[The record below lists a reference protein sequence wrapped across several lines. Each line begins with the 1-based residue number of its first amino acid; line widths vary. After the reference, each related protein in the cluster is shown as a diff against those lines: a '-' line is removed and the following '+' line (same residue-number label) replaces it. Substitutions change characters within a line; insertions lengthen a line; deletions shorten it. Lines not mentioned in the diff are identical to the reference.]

1 MKYYRMNLQLF
12 GEGGDGGAAGAAG
25 TGSGSLEGVA
35 ESGAVATRYGS
46 KDDSL
51 DSVIYGKQPEVPEN
65 NQTDVKTTTPE
76 QRKAEFEKLIKGEYK
91 EEFQKRTQG
100 IINDRFKETK
110 GLQEQLKSHNELIT
124 MLSDRYGVDANDVSA
139 LTKAIEDDERF
150 LRDEAIEKG
159 LTVKQL
165 KEIKALER
173 ENAAFKQAQE
183 EAENKA
189 KADQTLAKWME
200 EGDVLKAKYGLEGFD
215 LNTEAQN
222 PDFVRLLQN
231 GVSVESAYMA
241 MHFDD
246 MLGGAMAH
254 TANAVRTGMANSI
267 GQRASRVTENGVS
280 AKNNATFKTDVN
292 QLTKADRDKIDKLVA
307 RGAVISF

>member
-1 MKYYRMNLQLF
+1 MNLIKMNLQRF
-12 GEGGDGGAAGAAG
+12 ADGGDGGAAGAV
-25 TGSGSLEGVA
+25 GSDNGSSVGVA
-35 ESGAVATRYGS
+35 EIGAVATHNGS

-65 NQTDVKTTTPE
+65 NQNSVNTITPE

-110 GLQEQLKSHNELIT
+110 GLQEQLKSYEELVAT
-124 MLSDRYGVDANDVSA
+124 LSDRYGVDAKDVKG
-139 LTKAIEDDERF
+139 LTQAINDDEKY

-159 LTVKQL
+159 LTVQQL
-165 KEIKALER
+165 KEIKSLQR
-173 ENAAFKQAQE
+173 ENEAFRKAQE
-183 EAENKA
+183 TAEAQA

-200 EGDVLKAKYGLEGFD
+200 DAEALKTKYGLEGFD
-215 LNTEAQN
+215 LNIEAQN
-222 PDFVRLLQN
+222 PDFVRLLEN

-254 TANAVRTGMANSI
+254 TAAQVRTGMANSI
-267 GQRASRVTENGVS
+267 GQRASRVSENGVS

>member
-1 MKYYRMNLQLF
+1 MKRRKMNLQLF
-12 GEGGDGGAAGAAG
+12 AEGGAGGAAGDGGSEGGTAA
-25 TGSGSLEGVA
+25 GVA
-35 ESGAVATRYGS
+35 ENGAVATHAGS
-46 KDDSL
+46 TDNSL
-51 DSVIYGKQPEVPEN
+51 DSVIYGKRPEVPDN
-65 NQTDVKTTTPE
+65 NQNGDTTTPE

-110 GLQEQLKSHNELIT
+110 GLQEQLKSHNDLIS
-124 MLSDRYGVDANDVSA
+124 MLSERYGVDANDVKA

-150 LRDEAIEKG
+150 LRDEAMEKG

-200 EGDVLKAKYGLEGFD
+200 EGEALKAKYGLEGFD

-222 PDFVRLLQN
+222 PDFVKMLQT

-241 MHFDD
+241 MHFDE

-254 TANAVRTGMANSI
+254 TAAQVRTGIANSI
-267 GQRASRVTENGVS
+267 GQRASRVAENGVS

-307 RGAVISF
+307 RGANITF

>member
-1 MKYYRMNLQLF
+1 MKKYKMNLQRF
-12 GEGGDGGAAGAAG
+12 GEGGSGGAAG
-25 TGSGSLEGVA
+25 TSGSEGGFGGDVA
-35 ESGAVATRYGS
+35 DAGEVATRYGS

-51 DSVIYGKQPEVPEN
+51 DSVIYGKNPEVPEN
-65 NQTDVKTTTPE
+65 NQKGEQTITPE
-76 QRKAEFEKLIKGEYK
+76 QRQKDFEKLIKGEYK

-110 GLQEQLKSHNELIT
+110 GLQEQLKSYDDLVS
-124 MLSDRYGVDANDVSA
+124 MLSERYNVDAKDVKA
-139 LTKAIEDDERF
+139 LTQAIEDDERF

-173 ENAAFKQAQE
+173 ENAAFKKAQE
-183 EAENKA
+183 TAEAQA

-200 EGDVLKAKYGLEGFD
+200 EGEALKAKYGLEGFD

-222 PDFVRLLQN
+222 ADFVRLLQS

-254 TANAVRTGMANSI
+254 TAAQVRTGMANSI
-267 GQRASRVTENGVS
+267 GQRASRVSENGVS

-292 QLTKADRDKIDKLVA
+292 QLTKADRDKIDRLVA
-307 RGAVISF
+307 RGATITF